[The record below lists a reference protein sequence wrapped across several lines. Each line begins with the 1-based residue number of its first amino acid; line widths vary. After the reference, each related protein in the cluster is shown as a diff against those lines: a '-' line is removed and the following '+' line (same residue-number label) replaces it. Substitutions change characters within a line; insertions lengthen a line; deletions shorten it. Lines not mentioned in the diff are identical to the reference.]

1 MRSGGHRLLET
12 ELRGV
17 GGTSKNSLGRV
28 SAFRFAGVTFESPIV
43 GFANATGGAF
53 ARSDIAG
60 IIGAEILHYFRVTLD
75 YPHDRLI
82 LEPFETPNVP
92 EIDMSG
98 ITWESEPPSHNTLT
112 AVRVQDNS
120 PAAEAGV
127 KVGDVLASF
136 NDRPAAQI
144 RKWQLTEALKR
155 APGEEVKLVVKRG
168 AKDVSLRLVL
178 RPLI

>member
-1 MRSGGHRLLET
+1 VPIATGAIVLDGKEYSGDFIIDAPAHGSITLATPFLAGNDLLDAMRSGGHRLLET

-75 YPHDRLI
+75 YPHDR
-82 LEPFETPNVP
+82 
-92 EIDMSG
+92 
-98 ITWESEPPSHNTLT
+98 WRC
-112 AVRVQDNS
+112 AR
-120 PAAEAGV
+120 
-127 KVGDVLASF
+127 
-136 NDRPAAQI
+136 
-144 RKWQLTEALKR
+144 QL
-155 APGEEVKLVVKRG
+155 
-168 AKDVSLRLVL
+168 
-178 RPLI
+178 